1 LVKERFM
8 AFDMMMERM
17 RPDDPSS
24 APAMMS
30 NLLLRTKP
38 MAAADRPA

>member
-1 LVKERFM
+1 LVNDRFI

-30 NLLLRTKP
+30 SFESSTNP
-38 MAAADRPA
+38 IAAADKPA